1 MTLKAILYTPVE
13 SLNPAVCLRRLWW
26 GQTMVDAEVAAQR
39 VEPLFAGCCTLAQA
53 KETVSERLTVA
64 NVARTIGAIIGN
76 SVRMVRMRSGHA
88 RSPQGSGLG
97 LVLSQHDPG
106 RLQSLHHLMEA
117 LYKHEDPRRH

>member
-1 MTLKAILYTPVE
+1 
-13 SLNPAVCLRRLWW
+13 
-26 GQTMVDAEVAAQR
+26 MVDAEVAAQR